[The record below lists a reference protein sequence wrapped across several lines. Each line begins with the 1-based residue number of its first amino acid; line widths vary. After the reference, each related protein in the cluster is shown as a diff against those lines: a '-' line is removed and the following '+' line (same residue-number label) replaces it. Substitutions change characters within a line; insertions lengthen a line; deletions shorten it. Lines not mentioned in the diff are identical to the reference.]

1 MDSNIRVRYRRQRLS
16 TRARSVYQKEPAYLP
31 LSEHTQKGI
40 STSINPRPPVPGTDF
55 SNLHSAVDPSSVIIA
70 TRFPSLAVRASMLMA
85 AKEVGNGYA
94 TVGRG
99 D

>member
-1 MDSNIRVRYRRQRLS
+1 M
-16 TRARSVYQKEPAYLP
+16 
-31 LSEHTQKGI
+31 SEVG
-40 STSINPRPPVPGTDF
+40 SIITID
-55 SNLHSAVDPSSVIIA
+55 AVDYRVIA